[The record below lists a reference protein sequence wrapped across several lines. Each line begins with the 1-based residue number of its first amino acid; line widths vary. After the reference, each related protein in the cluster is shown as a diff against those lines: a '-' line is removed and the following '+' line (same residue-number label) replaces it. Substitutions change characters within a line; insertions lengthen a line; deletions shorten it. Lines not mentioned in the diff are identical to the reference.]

1 MKSEADYYDVLGVER
16 SATEEDIRR
25 AFRKLAMEWHPDRN
39 KEKDAE
45 ERFKT
50 VNEAYQVLIDP
61 AKRQQYDR
69 FGRAGVGGMEWP
81 TGRGFEGAGFP
92 GGGFGDIFDAF
103 FGGGSARSRTSAR
116 RGGDLQ
122 HSLTVDF
129 EEAVFGC
136 ERSIEVRRTEV
147 CSRCKGGGS
156 EPGSSPTVCLEC
168 AGAGEVRRSHQS
180 VFGQFTQVSSCSRC
194 RGEGNVITDPCSR
207 CNASGRER
215 RQRKLVV
222 SVPAGI
228 ETGTQMRLSGE
239 GEPGALGGPAGDLY
253 VSVRVTPHA
262 YFQRD
267 GDDIVHVHRVN
278 VAQAALGATV
288 ETPTLDG
295 DVEIEVPA
303 GAQTG
308 DVVRL
313 KGRGVPHLG
322 AQSRR
327 GDQLVT
333 LVVET
338 PRALTQEQR
347 ALLEA
352 LSETMATGGPGP
364 DGMEE
369 DRGWFDRLK
378 DSIAGE

>member
-1 MKSEADYYDVLGVER
+1 MTTQKRDYYEVLGVSR
-16 SATEEDIRR
+16 GCSDEELKK
-25 AFRKLAMEWHPDRN
+25 AFRKLALEFHPDRN
-39 KEKDAE
+39 KNEGATD
-45 ERFKT
+45 RFKEI
-50 VNEAYQVLIDP
+50 NEAYQVLTDP
-61 AKRQQYDR
+61 EKRSAYDR
-69 FGRAGVGGMEWP
+69 FGHAGLGQNGAQ
-81 TGRGFEGAGFP
+81 GFDGFDTF
-92 GGGFGDIFDAF
+92 GGFGDIFDAF
-103 FGGGSARSRTSAR
+103 FGGGSGRSRTSAR

-122 HSLTVDF
+122 QSLTVDF

-136 ERSIEVRRTEV
+136 ERPIEVRRTEV

-180 VFGQFTQVSSCSRC
+180 IFGQFTQVSSCGRC
-194 RGEGNVITDPCSR
+194 RGAGNVITDPCAS

-222 SVPAGI
+222 SIPGGI

-239 GEPGALGGPAGDLY
+239 GEPGSRGGPAGDLY

-262 YFQRD
+262 YFQRN
-267 GDDIVHVHRVN
+267 GDDIIHVQRVN
-278 VAQAALGATV
+278 MAQAALGATV

-303 GAQTG
+303 GTQTG

-313 KGRGVPHLG
+313 RGSGVPHLG
-322 AQSRR
+322 AQGRR

-338 PRALTQEQR
+338 PRSLTQEQR

-352 LSETMATGGPGP
+352 LSETMDGGRFGP
-364 DGMEE
+364 DGIE
-369 DRGWFDRLK
+369 DGRGWFDRLR
-378 DSIAGE
+378 DSISSAE

>member
-1 MKSEADYYDVLGVER
+1 MTTNKRDYYEVLGVSR
-16 SATEEDIRR
+16 SCSDEELKK
-25 AFRKLAMEWHPDRN
+25 AFRKLALEFHPDRN
-39 KEKDAE
+39 RNEGAT
-45 ERFKT
+45 ERFKEI
-50 VNEAYQVLIDP
+50 NEAYQVLSDRE
-61 AKRQQYDR
+61 KRSAYDR
-69 FGRAGVGGMEWP
+69 FGHAGLGQNGAQ
-81 TGRGFEGAGFP
+81 GFDGFETF
-92 GGGFGDIFDAF
+92 GGFGDIFDAF
-103 FGGGSARSRTSAR
+103 FGGGASRSRTSAR

-147 CSRCKGGGS
+147 CSGCQGTGS

-168 AGAGEVRRSHQS
+168 AGSGEVRRSHQS
-180 VFGQFTQVSSCSRC
+180 IFGQFTQVSTCGRC
-194 RGEGNVITDPCSR
+194 RGEGSVITNPCAT
-207 CNASGRER
+207 CNGSGRER

-222 SVPAGI
+222 TIPAGI

-239 GEPGALGGPAGDLY
+239 GEPGARGGPPGDLY
-253 VSVRVTPHA
+253 VSVRVRRHP
-262 YFQRD
+262 YFQRS
-267 GDDIVHVHRVN
+267 GNDIVHVHRVN
-278 VAQAALGATV
+278 VAQASLGSTV

-295 DVEIEVPA
+295 DVEIDVPA
-303 GAQTG
+303 GTQTG
-308 DVVRL
+308 DVVLL

-322 AQSRR
+322 AQRRR

-352 LSETMATGGPGP
+352 LSETMDGGGPGP
-364 DGMEE
+364 GDDENG
-369 DRGWFDRLK
+369 RGWFDRLK
-378 DSIAGE
+378 DSIVNSE